1 MVFVVGSIYILTK
14 RVRIMDEL
22 LAPQGRL
29 ASENEVFNECER
41 SWRRKWKN
49 CRRLVYLILLGM
61 AADIPSFP

>member
-29 ASENEVFNECER
+29 ASENEVFEMNV
-41 SWRRKWKN
+41 S
-49 CRRLVYLILLGM
+49 
-61 AADIPSFP
+61 AAGEENGKIVGD